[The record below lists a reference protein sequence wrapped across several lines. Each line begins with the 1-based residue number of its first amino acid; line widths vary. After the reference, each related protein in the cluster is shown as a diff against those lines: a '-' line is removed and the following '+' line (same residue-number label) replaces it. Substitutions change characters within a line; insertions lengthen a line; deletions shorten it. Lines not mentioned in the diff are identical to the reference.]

1 MLNRVRPQPIARP
14 LIGRPRGWGFILAAL
29 VFLTGSSAF
38 AQRGGAGCAG
48 MAGMSGGS
56 TGAASFGAFGGPG
69 LAGGFGGMQIG
80 TGGFGSAG
88 LAGGPGL
95 AGGFGGM
102 QIGTGGFGSAGL
114 AGGPG
119 LAGGFG
125 GVQNGIANPV
135 QMMIATQ
142 QVQGMHGHFSVVPTF
157 GWYDSE
163 YDHRAELAARKAFLK
178 EQAAERRQRLAARQ
192 EKQSKRVSSRTA
204 TSSTK

>member
-1 MLNRVRPQPIARP
+1 MFTRIRPQQIARP
-14 LIGRPRGWGFILAAL
+14 LIRRPRAIAAILAGL
-29 VFLTGSSAF
+29 VILTTSSAF
-38 AQRGGAGCAG
+38 AQRGGAGCTG
-48 MAGMSGGS
+48 MTGVSGGS
-56 TGAASFGAFGGPG
+56 TGAASFGAF
-69 LAGGFGGMQIG
+69 
-80 TGGFGSAG
+80 
-88 LAGGPGL
+88 GGPGL

-142 QVQGMHGHFSVVPTF
+142 QVQGMHGQFSVVPTF

-178 EQAAERRQRLAARQ
+178 EQVAERRQRLAARQ
-192 EKQSKRVSSRTA
+192 EKQSRRVSSQTA
-204 TSSTK
+204 TASTK

>member
-1 MLNRVRPQPIARP
+1 MFTRIRPQQIARP
-14 LIGRPRGWGFILAAL
+14 LIRRPRAIAAILAGL
-29 VFLTGSSAF
+29 VILTTSSAF
-38 AQRGGAGCAG
+38 AQRGGAGCTG
-48 MAGMSGGS
+48 MTGVSGGS
-56 TGAASFGAFGGPG
+56 TGAASFGAF
-69 LAGGFGGMQIG
+69 
-80 TGGFGSAG
+80 
-88 LAGGPGL
+88 
-95 AGGFGGM
+95 
-102 QIGTGGFGSAGL
+102 
-114 AGGPG
+114 GGPG

-142 QVQGMHGHFSVVPTF
+142 QVQGMHGQFSVVPTF

-192 EKQSKRVSSRTA
+192 EKQSKLDSSRTA